1 MTSWSSSLLY
11 PKVVI
16 GEPCESLYAAFRMA
30 LITRSEDIRNR
41 ILLLRDQPVMLDR
54 DLAVLYG
61 VRTRHLNQQVKRN
74 RSRFPSDFAFQLTDV
89 EAEDIRVRMLGAL
102 GSWRGKLPYAFT
114 ELGAGMLAAVL
125 RSPLAAMVTIEILRA
140 FKQARSAQEPPEYS
154 RFARQCRSLF
164 DAIRD
169 AVLLLPEDTLA
180 TTEAACTYFLQAGKD
195 GPIKIGSTKNLVV
208 RLRTLATMSPI
219 PLRLLGVM
227 KGDHE
232 EHCHLRLG
240 AFGIHGEWFVPAAT
254 VLDFIRENALTP
266 KPGVPGLASGK

>member
-1 MTSWSSSLLY
+1 M
-11 PKVVI
+11 P
-16 GEPCESLYAAFRMA
+16 

-89 EAEDIRVRMLGAL
+89 EAEGIRVRMLGPL
-102 GSWRGKLPYAFT
+102 GSWRGKVPFAFT

-140 FKQARSAQEPPEYS
+140 FKQVRRDQEAPEYS
-154 RFARQCRSLF
+154 PLVRQCRSLF
-164 DAIRD
+164 HAIRD
-169 AVLLLPEDTLA
+169 AVLLLPEDTFA
-180 TTEAACTYFLQAGKD
+180 TTEVPCMYFLQAGKD
-195 GPIKIGSTKNLVV
+195 GPIKIGCTRNLVV

-219 PLRLLGVM
+219 SLTLLGVM

-232 EHCHLRLG
+232 ERCHLRLG
-240 AFGIHGEWFVPAAT
+240 AFRIHGEWFVPAAT
-254 VLDFIRENALTP
+254 VLEFIRENAFTP
-266 KPGVPGLASGK
+266 KPGVPALTSGK